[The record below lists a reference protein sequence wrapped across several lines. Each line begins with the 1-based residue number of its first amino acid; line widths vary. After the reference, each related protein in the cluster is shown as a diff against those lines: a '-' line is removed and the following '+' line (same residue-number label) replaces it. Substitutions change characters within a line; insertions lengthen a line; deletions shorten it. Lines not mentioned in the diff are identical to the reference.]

1 MSQTKIAVSQRD
13 GMKTA
18 KIMLAIR
25 TGLWAAAMILFGRVC
40 LPAATQDRPATD
52 VQAKPEPINR
62 MAADADPS
70 YEVETVKLSNPDDR
84 HSGFHQRGRRL
95 FIENKTLRQVFIFAY
110 GIHPKQVD
118 GEPGWFASEHYDIDG
133 VLDVEGQPSL
143 KQMQR
148 IVQKM
153 LAERFAL
160 KFHRE
165 TRELPVYALAV
176 TRDGIKFQKSKGDPN
191 LLGDENDDSNGG
203 QTHLTVTNMSMTDFT
218 LILDFIA
225 DKPVV
230 NETGLTGKWDFKL
243 TWTNDDTRVP
253 TDANAAPGLFTAI
266 QEQMGLK
273 LDAVKAPAEVMVID
287 HVERPSAN

>member
-1 MSQTKIAVSQRD
+1 MKKAILHLVIRAAFWSMAAVAGSSGALIA
-13 GMKTA
+13 
-18 KIMLAIR
+18 
-25 TGLWAAAMILFGRVC
+25 
-40 LPAATQDRPATD
+40 QDA
-52 VQAKPEPINR
+52 QAKPEPIKP
-62 MAADADPS
+62 MAADTDPS
-70 YEVETVKLSNPDDR
+70 YEVETVKLSNPVDQ
-84 HSGFHQRGRRL
+84 HSGFHQRGSRL

-118 GEPGWFASEHYDIDG
+118 GEPSWFGSDRYDIDG
-133 VLDVEGQPSL
+133 VLDTEGQPSL
-143 KQMQR
+143 KQMQS

-165 TRELPVYALAV
+165 TRELPVYALTVAS
-176 TRDGIKFQKSKGDPN
+176 GGPKMQKSKGDPN
-191 LLGDENDDSNGG
+191 LLGDENEHSSGG
-203 QTHLTVTNMSMTDFT
+203 QIRLTATNMSMSDLT

-230 NETGLTGKWDFKL
+230 NQTGLAGKWDWQL
-243 TWTNDDTRVP
+243 TWTDDDSRAP
-253 TDANAAPGLFTAI
+253 ADASAAPGLFTAI

-273 LDAVKAPAEVMVID
+273 LDAVKAPAEVLVID